1 MSRHTGAQPAEKG
14 AFQEAIG
21 RSRGGRTTSVHA
33 LTDAEGRPRVLL
45 IAPGNIHDV
54 MMAPEL
60 LDAAGPLKR
69 LIADK
74 AYDTNRLRGILKDRH
89 IRAVIPSIAR
99 RKLLIPHNRE
109 IYRQRNLIER
119 MFARLKDFHRVAT
132 RYDKVGQELPCKR
145 RTGGYDHLVDLIESG
160 P

>member
-14 AFQEAIG
+14 GLSDAIG

-54 MMAPEL
+54 MMASEL

-74 AYDTNRLRGILKDRH
+74 ANDTNRLRGLLKDRH

-99 RKLLIPHNRE
+99 RKLPIPHNRE

-119 MFARLKDFHRVAT
+119 MFARLKDFVALRPAT
-132 RYDKVGQELPCKR
+132 RSWPGTSLQTSCWRLR
-145 RTGGYDHLVDLIESG
+145 SLGG